1 MSDLLSFQ
9 RRFASALE
17 NPGLV
22 PAAHPTLRRAIRVH
36 RNTAMKA
43 AQDALADNYP
53 VVRALVGEEAFAACA
68 AGYAE
73 ANPPCDP
80 RLCIYGRQFDAFLS
94 GYVPFGS
101 LPWLAGMARLEWLRI
116 EALFAADTLALSSTS
131 GQIGVDTRLSLHPAV
146 RMLAY
151 DAPVASLWLAH
162 QPWAAA
168 GAIERV
174 EWQPEVALVT
184 RPADKVIVMVANPGM
199 VAFLSA
205 CERGESLGDAARTAD
220 EAGGDVAQIFAA
232 LIAAGAFLKLEWR
245 N

>member
-9 RRFASALE
+9 QRFALALE

-22 PAAHPTLRRAIRVH
+22 PATPPTLRRAIRVH

-43 AQDALADNYP
+43 AQDALVDNYP

-80 RLCIYGRQFDAFLS
+80 RLCIYGRHFDAFLS
-94 GYVPFGS
+94 GYVPFGN
-101 LPWLAGMARLEWLRI
+101 LPWLAGMARLEWRRI

-131 GQIGVDTRLSLHPAV
+131 GQIGIDTRLSLHPAV
-146 RMLAY
+146 RMLACN
-151 DAPVASLWLAH
+151 APVASLWLAH
-162 QPWAAA
+162 QPWAAV

-199 VAFLSA
+199 AAFLSA